1 MNRIDEDLYVGGTI
15 RAQAMD
21 IPAGTVVNADV
32 ASAAG
37 IAASKCQQYPGKA
50 YGQAGT
56 AVAASV
62 IMHVVRGAT
71 GTIKEFVVSNI
82 TANAGASTVTVD
94 LLKNGVSVL
103 NTVVTLNNATGN
115 RGNEE
120 GVIDTTALVA
130 DDVLEVVVALAQ
142 SGTDALAVG
151 VAAELRLD
159 EAYPL

>member
-1 MNRIDEDLYVGGTI
+1 MNRVDEDFFVGGTL

-21 IPAGTVVNADV
+21 IPAGTIVNADV
-32 ASAAG
+32 AENAG
-37 IAASKCQQYPGKA
+37 IAASKNQQYPAKT

-56 AVAASV
+56 AVAATV

-71 GTIKEFVVSNI
+71 GTIKGFVVSNI

-115 RGNEE
+115 RGVEE
-120 GVIDTTALVA
+120 GAIDTTALVA

>member
-1 MNRIDEDLYVGGTI
+1 MNRLDGDFYVGGTLYVNAI
-15 RAQAMD
+15 D
-21 IPAGTVVNADV
+21 LPAGAVTNASV
-32 ASAAG
+32 IAAAG
-37 IAASKCQQYPGKA
+37 IAAAKCQQYPAKT

-71 GTIKEFVVSNI
+71 GTIKEFVVGNI
-82 TANAGASTVTVD
+82 TANAGASTVTLD

-115 RGNEE
+115 RSVEE
-120 GVIDTTALVA
+120 GIIDTTALVA
-130 DDVLEVVVALAQ
+130 GDVLEVVVALNQ

-159 EAYPL
+159 ESYPV